1 VANATP
7 RRVQAQDQ
15 NVGATASKFD
25 VSVKPSDLSTPTYA
39 GSGVHM
45 VRMMYGPEGFKAVN
59 ASLLSIIQ
67 EAYGIQANQIVG
79 PPEIKTAAYDIE
91 VKTEGNPANAQET
104 DPRLIQPEI
113 RNQLQALLADR
124 FKLVLHHESKV
135 LPSYVLVVGEN
146 GSKLQ
151 PTKYADYPDTAKGPD
166 GKGIHRMMMMQQG
179 GQVRAIGAQKS
190 SMAELTRQ
198 LSMQLA
204 KNVVDKTGLT
214 GQYDFNL
221 QWSEAAATSDG
232 ASSDAAPAAGPSLFD
247 AIQEQLGLK
256 LVPQKGPEDVLII
269 DHVEWPEGSSSL

>member
-1 VANATP
+1 
-7 RRVQAQDQ
+7 
-15 NVGATASKFD
+15 
-25 VSVKPSDLSTPTYA
+25 
-39 GSGVHM
+39 
-45 VRMMYGPEGFKAVN
+45 MMYGPEGFKAVN

-91 VKTEGNPANAQET
+91 VKTEGSSANAQET
-104 DPRLIQPEI
+104 DPRLRQPEI
-113 RNQLQALLADR
+113 RSQLQALLADR
-124 FKLVLHHESKV
+124 FKLVLHRESRD

-151 PTKYADYPDTAKGPD
+151 STKYADYPDTAKGPD
-166 GKGIHRMMMMQQG
+166 GKGLHRMMSQQG
-179 GQVRAIGAQKS
+179 VGGKVMAIGAQKS

-198 LSMQLA
+198 LSMQLG

-221 QWSEAAATSDG
+221 QWSEAATTSNG
-232 ASSDAAPAAGPSLFD
+232 ASNDAAPAAVPSLFE
-247 AIQEQLGLK
+247 AVQEQLGLK
-256 LVPQKGPEDVLII
+256 LVPQQGPEDVLVI